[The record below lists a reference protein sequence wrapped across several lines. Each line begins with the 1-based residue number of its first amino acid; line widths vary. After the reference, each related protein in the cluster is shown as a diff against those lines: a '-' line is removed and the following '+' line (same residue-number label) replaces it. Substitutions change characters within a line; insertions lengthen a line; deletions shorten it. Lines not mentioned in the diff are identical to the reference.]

1 MDEKKLWKEVLSL
14 VRLSVSSANFSTWF
28 AQTFITSVRKSEDR
42 RQLVEIGCPSSFA
55 ADALEKRYF
64 GLIQDS
70 LNQVTGIKNDL
81 SFCVRQFER
90 TRKDGLETP
99 LFSANNEP
107 VIPSQTERALKRCR
121 VIPGFSFDNFAVS
134 GSNQMAHAAADA
146 VSQNL
151 GDAYNPL
158 FIWGGVGVGKTHL
171 MLAIAQRVLFGAP
184 EEKVFYCTGE
194 EFTTEMV
201 EAIRTKT
208 TQLFKRRYRDLA
220 LLLVDDIQFIAG
232 KIAIQEEFF
241 HTFVAILRG
250 KGQVVLTS
258 DVPPTEIPK
267 LEERLRSR
275 FEAGLIV
282 DIAPPDFELRTAIT
296 MIKAKEKGID
306 ISPQAAQTIAANL
319 DTPRRIKGFLARLIN
334 EVGFGSKTIAD
345 DVVVNLLSKTNGDV
359 RPKKTI
365 HPHEFISA
373 VSNHFSLGRRR
384 LLGEGRA
391 QQIALPRQILMY
403 LLRIELGLPLQEVG
417 RVVGGRDHTT
427 VMHAVNKISTSL
439 STNEKIRGDIL
450 RIKQII
456 SG

>member
-1 MDEKKLWKEVLSL
+1 MEEKKLWKEVLSL
-14 VRLSVSSANFSTWF
+14 VRLSVSGANFSTWF
-28 AQTFITSVRKSEDR
+28 AQTFINSVKKTEGG
-42 RQLVEIGCPSSFA
+42 RQWVEIGCPSSFA

-70 LNQVTGIKNDL
+70 LNQATGVKNDL
-81 SFCVRQFER
+81 SFCVKQV
-90 TRKDGLETP
+90 TRPREDGPQTP
-99 LFSANNEP
+99 LFSTNNQPGALSP
-107 VIPSQTERALKRCR
+107 VEGALKRCR
-121 VIPGFSFDNFAVS
+121 VTPGFTFDNFAVS
-134 GSNQMAHAAADA
+134 GSNQMAHAAAEA

-151 GDAYNPL
+151 GGAYNPL

-171 MLAIAQRVLFGAP
+171 MLAVAQRVLSGSAQ
-184 EEKVFYCTGE
+184 ERVFYCTGE

-208 TQLFKRRYRDLA
+208 TQLFKKRYRNLA

-241 HTFVAILRG
+241 HTFTAILRG

-296 MIKAKEKGID
+296 MIKAKERGID
-306 ISPQAAQTIAANL
+306 VSPQAAQTIAANL
-319 DTPRRIKGFLARLIN
+319 DTPRRIKGFLARLIS
-334 EVGFGSKTIAD
+334 EVGLGNKTITD
-345 DVVVNLLSKTNGDV
+345 GVVLGLLNKTNGDL
-359 RPKKTI
+359 RPKKPI
-365 HPHEFISA
+365 HPQEYVLA
-373 VSNHFSLGRRR
+373 VSNYFSLGKRR

-391 QQIALPRQILMY
+391 QQVALPRQILMY
-403 LLRIELGLPLQEVG
+403 LLRTEGGLPLQEVG

-439 STNEKIRGDIL
+439 STNEKTRGDIL
-450 RIKQII
+450 GIKQII

>member
-1 MDEKKLWKEVLSL
+1 MEEKKLWKDVLSL
-14 VRLSVSSANFSTWF
+14 IRLSVSGANFSTWF
-28 AQTFITSVRKSEDR
+28 TQTFITSTRRTEDG

-55 ADALEKRYF
+55 ADALERRYF

-70 LNQVTGIKNDL
+70 LNQVTGVKNDL
-81 SFCVRQFER
+81 SFCVKQLER
-90 TRKDGLETP
+90 TKEGDPEAP
-99 LFSANNEP
+99 LFSADSRHNA
-107 VIPSQTERALKRCR
+107 PSQLEAALKRCR
-121 VIPGFSFDNFAVS
+121 ITPGFGFDNFAVS

-151 GDAYNPL
+151 GGAYNPL

-171 MLAIAQRVLFGAP
+171 MLAIAQKVLFGFP

-208 TQLFKRRYRDLA
+208 TQAFKRRYRDLR

-296 MIKAKEKGID
+296 MIKAKEEGVD

-319 DTPRRIKGFLARLIN
+319 DTPRRIRGFLARLVSETEHGKKPI
-334 EVGFGSKTIAD
+334 TD
-345 DVVVNLLSKTNGDV
+345 DMVAGVLNKTNGDT
-359 RPKKTI
+359 RTKKTV
-365 HPHEFISA
+365 HPSEFVLA
-373 VSNHFSLGRRR
+373 VSAHFSLGKRR
-384 LLGEGRA
+384 LLGESRA
-391 QQIALPRQILMY
+391 QQAALPRQILMY
-403 LLRIELGLPLQEVG
+403 LLRTEAGLPLQEVG

-427 VMHAVNKISTSL
+427 VMHAVNKISTVL

-450 RIKQII
+450 RIKQNIF
-456 SG
+456 G